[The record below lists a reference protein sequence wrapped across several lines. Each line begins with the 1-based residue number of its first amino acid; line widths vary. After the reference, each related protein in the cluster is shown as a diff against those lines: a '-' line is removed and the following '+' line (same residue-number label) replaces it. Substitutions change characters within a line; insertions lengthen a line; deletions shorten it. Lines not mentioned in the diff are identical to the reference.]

1 LGSARTQLL
10 PQLASVS
17 TQAAKE
23 VGCVRPYTPDI
34 VAFLQNWAGFL
45 GTGENTPRINFLH
58 AYVSILPL
66 PNAMPVT
73 SEQASK
79 LLPNLGID
87 FPGAPGSSWNQ
98 PWYQPQ
104 CNVTQNSYNPASDS
118 ESHTYDPNAGKLV
131 PYS

>member
-1 LGSARTQLL
+1 
-10 PQLASVS
+10 
-17 TQAAKE
+17 
-23 VGCVRPYTPDI
+23 
-34 VAFLQNWAGFL
+34 
-45 GTGENTPRINFLH
+45 LH

-66 PNAMPVT
+66 PNATPVT
-73 SEQASK
+73 SEQASR
-79 LLPNLGID
+79 LLPNLGMN

-104 CNVTQNSYNPASDS
+104 CNVTQNSHNPASDS